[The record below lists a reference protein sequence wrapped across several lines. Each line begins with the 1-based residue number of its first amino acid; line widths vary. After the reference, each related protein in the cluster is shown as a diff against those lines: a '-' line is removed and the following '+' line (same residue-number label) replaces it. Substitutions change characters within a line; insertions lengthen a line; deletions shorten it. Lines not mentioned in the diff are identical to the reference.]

1 MTMFN
6 TTQLAGLTHVC
17 CLALLQWLSVAV
29 VVLNTIALHMAHN
42 EPQLKGTL
50 VSSQPGLQDSLLVL
64 LGIVSF
70 LAASLP
76 LALHFFASCRHYHHA
91 PNNNHTMTVVP
102 TKMVLVSEMSIGVI
116 MITLWTAVVSIV
128 ITHFHV
134 SSHCRLDAIKNAAAC
149 QMLDKTI
156 IVGCVSIAGWGILLI
171 IASIGIATH
180 PSPSATPDFQLEAN
194 PYLTTTTSTTN
205 MTSSSS
211 GYPLEAAPTYSS
223 LPPQSQF
230 KNHGKESVMVVAYPE
245 DVKYPIYTIDA
256 LPTIQVGTSKFDLP
270 YF

>member
-1 MTMFN
+1 MI
-6 TTQLAGLTHVC
+6 QLGGLTHVC

-76 LALHFFASCRHYHHA
+76 LALHFFVSCRQYHHTS
-91 PNNNHTMTVVP
+91 PIVP

-116 MITLWTAVVSIV
+116 MIILWTAVVSIV
-128 ITHFHV
+128 MTHFHV
-134 SSHCRLDAIKNAAAC
+134 SSHCRLDVIRNAAAC

-156 IVGCVSIAGWGILLI
+156 IVGCVSIAGWGLLLI
-171 IASIGIATH
+171 IASICIATH
-180 PSPSATPDFQLEAN
+180 PSPSATPDFLLEPN
-194 PYLTTTTSTTN
+194 PYLTTSN
-205 MTSSSS
+205 S

-223 LPPQSQF
+223 LPPSSQL
-230 KNHGKESVMVVAYPE
+230 KHHGKEPVMVVAYPD